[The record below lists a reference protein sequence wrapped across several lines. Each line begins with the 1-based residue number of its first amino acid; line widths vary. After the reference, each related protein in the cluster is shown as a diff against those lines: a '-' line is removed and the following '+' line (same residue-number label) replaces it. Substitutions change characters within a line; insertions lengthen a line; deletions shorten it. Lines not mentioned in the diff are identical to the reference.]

1 MRAFGR
7 RATLRADRMVGLA
20 VIACLVFCVGLVSRR
35 IERALLTAPMLFV
48 LAGLLARWTGILD
61 VGTAL
66 HARTGQTEASHEAV
80 LVASELAL
88 VLLLFGDAA
97 RLDLPT
103 LRKNRLPLRLL
114 AIGLPLTILLGTA
127 AAVALLGHLEL
138 WECAIVAA
146 VLAPTDAALG
156 RIVVA
161 SPLVPKPL
169 RDGLSIESGL
179 NDGGSVPFLTL
190 FIALALSEE
199 HIKGGWL
206 TFAVEQIGYGA
217 LIGAGVGAAGGL
229 ALRGAAERDWTA
241 PEFERLAFAA
251 LGVIAWLAADEAG
264 GNGFIAAFV
273 GGGAAGTAA
282 GALRHRMAQFAEEEG
297 QLLSLAVFFIFG
309 LFAAE
314 ALDDATATM
323 VVYAVLSLTVVRMV
337 SVAIATIGLGMRPAA
352 AALVGWFGPR
362 GLASIV
368 LALAVVDQAPALAGL
383 EEIFLVMTVTVLL
396 SVLLHGLTAAPLVRR
411 FAAQPAR
418 HDRRQTVPL

>member
-1 MRAFGR
+1 
-7 RATLRADRMVGLA
+7 
-20 VIACLVFCVGLVSRR
+20 
-35 IERALLTAPMLFV
+35 
-48 LAGLLARWTGILD
+48 
-61 VGTAL
+61 
-66 HARTGQTEASHEAV
+66 
-80 LVASELAL
+80 
-88 VLLLFGDAA
+88 
-97 RLDLPT
+97 
-103 LRKNRLPLRLL
+103 
-114 AIGLPLTILLGTA
+114 
-127 AAVALLGHLEL
+127 
-138 WECAIVAA
+138 
-146 VLAPTDAALG
+146 LG

-161 SPLVPKPL
+161 SPLVPTPL

-199 HIKGGWL
+199 HIKGEWL

-217 LIGAGVGAAGGL
+217 LIGGGVGAAGGL

-383 EEIFLVMTVTVLL
+383 AEIFLVMTVTVLL

-418 HDRRQTVPL
+418 DDRRQTVPL